1 MSCANHRLSFS
12 YPYPTE
18 PCALSALTEAPPLLT
33 MQVGLWGGKCLALF
47 AGERGCLDFQGL
59 LSSNIV
65 SFSPTLFPLY
75 LLLLLLLFSVY
86 YAFSGLIHELTFS
99 CSFFFTLCSFCG
111 CIGRRIQD
119 RNSLCSSGLSST
131 HSVDKVGL
139 KLKDH
144 PLFLLS
150 VEIKRMC
157 PHSPAVF
164 IFSCAFR
171 GISFNMII

>member
-12 YPYPTE
+12 YPYTTE

-33 MQVGLWGGKCLALF
+33 MHVGSWGGKCLALF
-47 AGERGCLDFQGL
+47 AGVRGCLYFQDL
-59 LSSNIV
+59 LSSDIV

-75 LLLLLLLFSVY
+75 LLLLLLFSVY

-111 CIGRRIQD
+111 RIGRRIQD

-144 PLFLLS
+144 LLCLLS

-164 IFSCAFR
+164 IFKLCFQ
-171 GISFNMII
+171 GYKF